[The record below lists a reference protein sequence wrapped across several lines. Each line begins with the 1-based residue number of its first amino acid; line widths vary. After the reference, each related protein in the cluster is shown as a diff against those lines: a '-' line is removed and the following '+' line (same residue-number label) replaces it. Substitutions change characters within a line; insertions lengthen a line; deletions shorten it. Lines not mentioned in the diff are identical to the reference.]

1 MRALSNS
8 RQKVDFFD
16 LNEVRKRA
24 KPRRERSPP
33 APIRPTVASIRNDHH
48 KGCSLSPS
56 ANSAGNPFAG
66 LPTIFTVLGKLG
78 LELKRQEDILP
89 VYTVERIERPAAN

>member
-1 MRALSNS
+1 LPVVNRTALSGLFTVNTEGWAPCGCPL
-8 RQKVDFFD
+8 R
-16 LNEVRKRA
+16 
-24 KPRRERSPP
+24 PP
-33 APIRPTVASIRNDHH
+33 NTTPAV
-48 KGCSLSPS
+48 
-56 ANSAGNPFAG
+56 NPFVG

>member
-1 MRALSNS
+1 
-8 RQKVDFFD
+8 V
-16 LNEVRKRA
+16 
-24 KPRRERSPP
+24 
-33 APIRPTVASIRNDHH
+33 
-48 KGCSLSPS
+48 
-56 ANSAGNPFAG
+56 NPFAG

>member
-1 MRALSNS
+1 MAEGQPHGDPAFRVYGEGRPYLWLLHSGDGPTRQENS
-8 RQKVDFFD
+8 
-16 LNEVRKRA
+16 
-24 KPRRERSPP
+24 
-33 APIRPTVASIRNDHH
+33 
-48 KGCSLSPS
+48 
-56 ANSAGNPFAG
+56 FAG